1 MPTTVVTSA
10 VHFRAINLPCQ
21 GTELGFLDDLFVDSA
36 QHGKDLGEM
45 LLRDIDSIMA
55 ARGWPVKNMDLRG

>member
-10 VHFRAINLPCQ
+10 VHFRAIHLPCQ

-36 QHGKDLGEM
+36 QRGKDLSEM

-55 ARGWPVKNMDLRG
+55 ARGWPVKNMDRRG